1 MVAYNTMVFKGFL
14 AGGWLKPRALGIS
27 MIIPASINLA
37 MMTSL
42 CKHSYYLGVAMIVA
56 EAVAEPW
63 DPQKLSLEIPSIL

>member
-1 MVAYNTMVFKGFL
+1 
-14 AGGWLKPRALGIS
+14 